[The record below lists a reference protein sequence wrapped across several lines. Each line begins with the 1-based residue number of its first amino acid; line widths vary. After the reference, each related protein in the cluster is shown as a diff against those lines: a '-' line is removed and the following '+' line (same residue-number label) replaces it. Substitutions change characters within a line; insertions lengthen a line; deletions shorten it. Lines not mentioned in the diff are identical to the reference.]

1 MTQALLIVGVFNG
14 TTEWHSANRHRL
26 SVDEI
31 ADYVAQ
37 MALTGATGTDRAKR
51 RGHTTTVHGRPVS

>member
-1 MTQALLIVGVFNG
+1 MTQALLIVGMCNG
-14 TTEWHSANRHRL
+14 TTERRSANRSRL

-37 MALTGATGTDRAKR
+37 MALTGATGTYRAKR
-51 RGHTTTVHGRPVS
+51 